1 MKILNLAFLVLA
13 ITATSAYADEPSF
26 EDTEEFMVPQDE
38 KIVDVLASETWA
50 YKFELIKTNGTTSVL
65 TEQNKDVMVKPAS
78 TMKIF
83 TGFWAY
89 KLKNRTDA
97 YIYQM
102 LRQSVNSMA
111 DSTAQR
117 MGGVYAMEDYYNEQ
131 GLELNSSN
139 FVAAD
144 GSGLSYDNKAT
155 CEVEI
160 KLLKHIRADANY
172 QTFKKLMAQPGK
184 DGTLKTR
191 LKNYAGILFAKTGTL
206 AKTAALTGFIE
217 TKKGTVAFCV
227 MADYLKA
234 TSKAVRVKKKDGTY
248 KTVYQDTTL
257 TNARAKIDAMVKKN
271 YNLALK

>member
-1 MKILNLAFLVLA
+1 MKILNLALVFFV
-13 ITATSAYADEPSF
+13 ISATSAYAEELTS
-26 EDTEEFMVPQDE
+26 EDTQEFLEPHDE
-38 KIVDVLASETWA
+38 KIVDILASETWA
-50 YKFELIKTNGTTSVL
+50 YKFELIRPNKTTSVL
-65 TEQNKDVMVKPAS
+65 SVQNKDVMLKPAS

-111 DSTAQR
+111 DATAQR

-131 GLELNSSN
+131 GLGLDSTN
-139 FVAAD
+139 FIAAD
-144 GSGLSYDNKAT
+144 GSGLSYDNRAT
-155 CEVEI
+155 CEIEI
-160 KLLKHIRADANY
+160 KLLKHIRSDANY

-191 LKNYAGILFAKTGTL
+191 LTGYKGLLFAKTGTL
-206 AKTAALTGFIE
+206 AKTAALSGFLE
-217 TKKGTVAFCV
+217 TKKGTVVFCV
-227 MADYLKA
+227 MGDYLKA
-234 TSKAVRVKKKDGTY
+234 TSKAVRVKKKNGGY
-248 KTVYQDTTL
+248 KTVYSDTTL

-271 YNLALK
+271 YNIAIK

>member
-1 MKILNLAFLVLA
+1 
-13 ITATSAYADEPSF
+13 
-26 EDTEEFMVPQDE
+26 
-38 KIVDVLASETWA
+38 
-50 YKFELIKTNGTTSVL
+50 
-65 TEQNKDVMVKPAS
+65 
-78 TMKIF
+78 MKIF

-89 KLKNRTDA
+89 KLKNRTNA

-111 DSTAQR
+111 DSTSQR
-117 MGGVYAMEDYYNEQ
+117 MGGVLAMQDYYIEQ
-131 GLELNSSN
+131 GLPLDSSN
-139 FVAAD
+139 FIAAD

-155 CEVEI
+155 CEIEI
-160 KLLKHIRADANY
+160 KLLKFIRNDAQY

-206 AKTAALTGFIE
+206 AKTASLTGFIE

-227 MADYLKA
+227 MADYLNGSVA
-234 TSKAVRVKKKDGTY
+234 
-248 KTVYQDTTL
+248 
-257 TNARAKIDAMVKKN
+257 NARVKIDAMVKKN